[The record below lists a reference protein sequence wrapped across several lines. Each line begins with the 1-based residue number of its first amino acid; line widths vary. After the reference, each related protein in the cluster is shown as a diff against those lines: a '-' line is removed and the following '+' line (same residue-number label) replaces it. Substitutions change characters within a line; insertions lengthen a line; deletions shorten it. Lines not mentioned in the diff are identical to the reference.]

1 MEIYIIAGLV
11 VVAFVFYIVY
21 KIKYGRNLES
31 TANTGRD
38 DYEDDDDEEE
48 NNEYDWYLEEDLY
61 WGGLWTK
68 SMDLMV
74 I

>member
-38 DYEDDDDEEE
+38 DYEDDDDDTE
-48 NNEYDWYLEEDLY
+48 NEYDWYLEEDLY
-61 WGGLWTK
+61 
-68 SMDLMV
+68 
-74 I
+74 